1 MLEQMKAKAK
11 EMLASGSVTRVLGW
25 RADDFPAMPSPA
37 FFTTAD
43 SLDALVYDKFAAS
56 NLSKH
61 LINAGDGVTLV
72 FLKPCDVFSY
82 NQLVKENQINPEN
95 CHIMEVDC
103 DGNVAVDDLEDAGL
117 LERCRVCDQ
126 AEGGD
131 RFAGVVELEAAD
143 ADARYAFWQAHLSR
157 CIRCNACRN
166 VCPACHCKK
175 CVFDNNKYD
184 VAQKANVTS
193 FEEQMFHI
201 IRAYHVAG
209 RCTDCGECSR
219 ACPQKIRLHLLNR
232 KFIKDINE
240 FFGEYQAGADT
251 ESLGPLTNF
260 DIDADKASLKL

>member
-11 EMLASGSVTRVLGW
+11 EMLANGQVSRVLGW
-25 RADDFPAMPSPA
+25 RADDFPTMPSPT

-43 SLDALVYDKFAAS
+43 SLDSLVYDKFASA

-103 DGNVAVDDLEDAGL
+103 DGNVAVDDLEEAGL
-117 LERCRVCDQ
+117 LERCRVCDK
-126 AEGGD
+126 AEDGD
-131 RFAGVVELEAAD
+131 RFAAVAEIEALD
-143 ADARYAFWQAHLSR
+143 EDARYAFWQAQLGR

-166 VCPACHCKK
+166 VCAACHCKK
-175 CVFDNNKYD
+175 CVFDNDKYD
-184 VAQKANVTS
+184 ANQKANASS

-219 ACPQKIRLHLLNR
+219 VCPQKIPLHLLNR

-240 FFGEYQAGADT
+240 FFGEYQAGADMT
-251 ESLGPLTNF
+251 SLGPLTDF
-260 DIDADKASLKL
+260 DIDGDKGVGL